1 MKNLLIEIRSIH
13 PKQLQ
18 YSVLEFMFWATFAA
32 YYPFVVVFLRNKGF
46 SNTIIGT
53 IVAINSLIVVFAQPF
68 WGIVSD
74 RIQSVKKVFIIC
86 LTAAII
92 LLQPV
97 PFISSAV
104 FVGIVL
110 ALVTAFESPLA
121 PLLDSWV
128 IQGIKTEKNLYYGSI
143 RLWGSIGFAVMVYIY
158 GRLIDSF
165 STDVLFPILLLMG
178 CLTVITCIGIKT
190 DRPVSSDGVNLNFNG
205 LLKNYAYMSFLIFA
219 MVIII
224 PHRSAFIFLPN
235 LMELVGGSDGELGM
249 VFTIMAISEIPI
261 FLYSKILIRKFK
273 PLNLILFSTIF
284 FILRQALYLVST
296 TPFHVLA
303 IQLLQG
309 PSFALFINGAVYYI
323 DELAPPE
330 LKATAQTFATSMFSG
345 ISGIIGS
352 YVGGWM
358 IDSYGLRSIYW
369 IGVFVSIAI
378 SVLFF
383 FSLNINRNRILR
395 RHSIDI

>member
-1 MKNLLIEIRSIH
+1 MGVFMKNLLIKIRSIH

-18 YSVLEFMFWATFAA
+18 YSVLEFIFWATFAA

-74 RIQSVKKVFIIC
+74 WMRSVKKVFIIC

-110 ALVTAFESPLA
+110 ALVTAFESPLV
-121 PLLDSWV
+121 P
-128 IQGIKTEKNLYYGSI
+128 
-143 RLWGSIGFAVMVYIY
+143 F
-158 GRLIDSF
+158 
-165 STDVLFPILLLMG
+165 
-178 CLTVITCIGIKT
+178 
-190 DRPVSSDGVNLNFNG
+190 
-205 LLKNYAYMSFLIFA
+205 FA

-235 LMELVGGSDGELGM
+235 LMEMVGGSDGELGM

-330 LKATAQTFATSMFSG
+330 LKATAQTFATSMFFG

-383 FSLNINRNRILR
+383 FSLNINRILR
-395 RHSIDI
+395 RRFIDI

>member
-1 MKNLLIEIRSIH
+1 MKNLLIKIRSIH

-18 YSVLEFMFWATFAA
+18 YSVLEFIFWATFAA

-53 IVAINSLIVVFAQPF
+53 IVAINSLVVVFAQPF

-97 PFISSAV
+97 SFISSAV

-143 RLWGSIGFAVMVYIY
+143 RVWGSIGFAVMVYIY
-158 GRLIDSF
+158 GRLVDSF

-190 DRPVSSDGVNLNFNG
+190 DRPVSSDGVDNLNFTR

-273 PLNLILFSTIF
+273 PINLILFSTIF

-309 PSFALFINGAVYYI
+309 PSFALFTNGAVYYI
-323 DELAPPE
+323 DELAPSE
-330 LKATAQTFATSMFSG
+330 LKATAQTFANSIFFG
-345 ISGIIGS
+345 VSGIIGS
-352 YVGGWM
+352 YVGGWI

-369 IGVFVSIAI
+369 VGVFVSIAI

-383 FSLNINRNRILR
+383 FSLNINRILR
-395 RHSIDI
+395 CRSIDI

>member
-1 MKNLLIEIRSIH
+1 MKNLLIKIRSIH

-18 YSVLEFMFWATFAA
+18 YSVLEFIYWATFAA
-32 YYPFVVVFLRNKGF
+32 YYPFAVVILRNKGF

-53 IVAINSLIVVFAQPF
+53 ILAINSLIAVFAPPF
-68 WGIVSD
+68 WGMVSD
-74 RIQSVKKVFIIC
+74 WMQSVKKIFIIC
-86 LTAAII
+86 LTAVVI
-92 LLQPV
+92 LLQPI

-104 FVGIVL
+104 FVGIIL
-110 ALVTAFESPLA
+110 ALVTVFESPLV

-158 GRLIDSF
+158 GRLVDSF

-178 CLTVITCIGIKT
+178 CLTVIVCIGIKT
-190 DRPVSSDGVNLNFNG
+190 DRPVSSDGVNNLNVNR
-205 LLKNYAYMSFLIFA
+205 LLKNYSYMSFLIFA
-219 MVIII
+219 MIMII

-235 LMELVGGSDGELGM
+235 LMEMVGGSDGELGM

-273 PLNLILFSTIF
+273 PVNLILFSTIF

-309 PSFALFINGAVYYI
+309 PSFALFINGTVYYI

-330 LKATAQTFATSMFSG
+330 LKATAQTFATSIFFG
-345 ISGIIGS
+345 ISGMVGS

-358 IDSYGLRSIYW
+358 IDNYGLRSMYW
-369 IGVFVSIAI
+369 VGLFVSIVV

-383 FSLNINRNRILR
+383 FSLNINRVLR
-395 RHSIDI
+395 RRFIDI